1 MDFSTFTLVKILDHE
16 RCIGFTKAKPERGVY
31 YVADQMNLDAS
42 DENISFEHFLAALA
56 RLSKATLERYRRQA
70 LSSGK
75 TRWSLEFIDSAIK
88 ELAGLP
94 ERNASEID
102 FSKFSID
109 RLAAQGRCIGY
120 VGEGTEERLPGIYYV
135 RDPSN
140 PKKTDKPIMEKED
153 FEDALMRAT
162 SEKICYLYGMARRN
176 PRFSWSLN
184 LLEYAIYARGIDTEK
199 FPLFSTPPY
208 KEPAIAV
215 APEMT
220 AGEAEKYI
228 EMHDERERVVAAE
241 TAQALEDCYHA
252 R

>member
-16 RCIGFTKAKPERGVY
+16 RCIGFTKAKPERSVY

-42 DENISFEHFLAALA
+42 DENISFEHFRAALMK
-56 RLSKATLERYRRQA
+56 LPKATLDYYHRQA

-75 TRWSLEFIDSAIK
+75 IRWSLEFIECTIK

-94 ERNASEID
+94 GQGAPETD

-120 VGEGTEERLPGIYYV
+120 VGEGPEERLPGIYYV

-140 PKKTDKPIMEKED
+140 PKKIDKPIMEKED

-162 SEKICYLYGMARRN
+162 SEKICYLYGMARRK
-176 PRFSWSLN
+176 PYLSWSLN
-184 LLEYAIYARGIDTEK
+184 LLEYAIYARSIDTEK

-220 AGEAEKYI
+220 DGEAEEYI
-228 EMHDERERVVAAE
+228 KMYEERERVLNSE
-241 TAQALEDCYHA
+241 TILAREDYINA